1 MGLKLLLPIVFH
13 LLPLAPL
20 VYQRWAGAVAALLL
34 VVVPYVK
41 NKKLTVA
48 IDHIEAS
55 FPGRRPAIVEGEL
68 AELRAARRR
77 WRALTLP
84 WLQPARD

>member
-1 MGLKLLLPIVFH
+1 MGLKLLVPIVFH

-20 VYQRWAGAVAALLL
+20 FYQRWAGAVAALLL
-34 VVVPYVK
+34 IVVPYVK

-48 IDHIEAS
+48 IDHIELS
-55 FPGRRPAIVEGEL
+55 FPGRRPDIVEREL